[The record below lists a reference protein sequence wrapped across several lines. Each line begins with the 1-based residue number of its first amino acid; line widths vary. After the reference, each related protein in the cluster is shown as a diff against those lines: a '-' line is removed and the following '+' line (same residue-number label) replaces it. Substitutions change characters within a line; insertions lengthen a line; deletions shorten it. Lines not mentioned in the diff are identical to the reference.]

1 MALRIVIGDV
11 TIGIHGQDFSYIFSV
26 GSGGMES
33 LYKDGKEWLYRSPRP
48 AYWRAVTDNDRGCG
62 FAFRSAVW
70 SAAGRGPDGWRGDC
84 HPAGTGE

>member
-48 AYWRAVTDNDRGCG
+48 AFWRAVTDKTEGVDSH
-62 FAFRSAVW
+62 SAVRYGPRRIVLYA
-70 SAAGRGPDGWRGDC
+70 AAG
-84 HPAGTGE
+84 